1 MNWVAAERGNFLEED
16 RTVKSVGN
24 QNDIISLLAPQ
35 RAVHMREIGTRRNQ
49 MAGRGNLFLLFKV
62 QLIPYH
68 QPVISLQRPPLLA
81 SS

>member
-1 MNWVAAERGNFLEED
+1 MNWVAAERGNFLEVD
-16 RTVKSVGN
+16 RTIKSVRN

-35 RAVHMREIGTRRNQ
+35 RAVHMREIETRRNQ

-62 QLIPYH
+62 LIPYH